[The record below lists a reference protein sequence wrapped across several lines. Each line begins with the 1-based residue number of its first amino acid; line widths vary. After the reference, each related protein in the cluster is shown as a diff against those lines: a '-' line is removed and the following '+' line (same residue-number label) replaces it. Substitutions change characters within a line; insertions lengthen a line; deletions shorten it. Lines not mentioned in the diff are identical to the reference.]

1 MTDAPHRPPR
11 LLLRPE
17 DAADMLSLSR
27 TTVYGLLRSGAL
39 RSVKVGGLRR
49 IPVDALEEFVVRL
62 CRDQGAD
69 ASGDHSADVGVD
81 GTAVLRA
88 GQPAGAGRL
97 ATTDPTGTRTDSRQ
111 NFDRLDADATDRH
124 EWMAP

>member
-1 MTDAPHRPPR
+1 MTGAPHRPPR

-17 DAADMLSLSR
+17 DAAYMLSLSR

-49 IPVDALEEFVVRL
+49 IPVDALEEFIVRL

-69 ASGDHSADVGVD
+69 ASGDHSVDSGVD
-81 GTAVLRA
+81 GTTVLRA

-97 ATTDPTGTRTDSRQ
+97 ATTDPTGTRTDSRRKA
-111 NFDRLDADATDRH
+111 DCLDAEAIGRR